1 MLDAAALAARGAFM
15 EHRGVRMLVVDA
27 TNLREFDDINAMIG
41 RFESLIR
48 GEPERSVRVVMLV
61 AGLHYDRKSV
71 GAIKGVFVR
80 VQPWIRASCL
90 VGVTGLQK
98 VLLQVLNQVARRER
112 PLFDTLEQA
121 QDWLATQL

>member
-1 MLDAAALAARGAFM
+1 MLDAAALEQRGAFV

-27 TNLREFDDINAMIG
+27 TNLREFEDISAMIG

-48 GEPERSVRVVMLV
+48 GEPAGSVRIVMLV
-61 AGLHYDRKSV
+61 TGFQFDRRSAGAV
-71 GAIKGVFVR
+71 KGVFVR

-98 VLLQVLNQVARRER
+98 VLLQVLNQVAKRER

-121 QDWLATQL
+121 KDWLATQV

>member
-1 MLDAAALAARGAFM
+1 MLDAAALAARGAFV

-27 TNLREFDDINAMIG
+27 TDLRESDDINAMIG

-61 AGLHYDRKSV
+61 RGLHYDRKSV

-90 VGVTGLQK
+90 VGVSGLQK
-98 VLLQVLNQVARRER
+98 VLLQVLNQVAKRER

-121 QDWLATQL
+121 KDWLATQV